1 MTQQKNLSLADKV
14 YAELEEEILSGKY
27 ARGQSLHESALAD
40 MLGVSRTPL
49 REAIR
54 RLEQDGL
61 LETIPNKGIFVR
73 GISVDDIIDI
83 YNIRINI
90 EGLAIE
96 KAIDKADDEAI
107 SELEEILDLQE
118 FYASKGDYEKSMRM
132 DSRFHG
138 CIYKMCG
145 SPPLTDILCNLHN
158 KIQRFRKTSFSSSS
172 RAKNATDEHRQ
183 MLEAIKMRDSER
195 AVALAKRHTENAKE
209 NLIKLY
215 KEKELWD

>member
-1 MTQQKNLSLADKV
+1 MTQQKNASLADKV
-14 YAELEEEILSGKY
+14 YAELEEDILSGKY
-27 ARGQSLHESALAD
+27 ERGENLHESALAD

-83 YNIRINI
+83 YDIRAKI
-90 EGLAIE
+90 EGLAVE
-96 KAIDKADDEAI
+96 RATRKATDEAI

-118 FYASKGDYEKSMRM
+118 FYTAKGDYDKSMRM

-138 CIYKMCG
+138 YIYKLCD
-145 SPPLTDILCNLHN
+145 SLPLTDILCNLHN
-158 KIQRFRKTSFSSSS
+158 KIQRFRKMSFSSSS

-183 MLEAIKMRDSER
+183 MLEAIKERDTEKAS
-195 AVALAKRHTENAKE
+195 VLATRHTEKAKE

-215 KEKELWD
+215 KEKGLWD